1 MSEAVAATPQR
12 VVLDTNVVLDWLV
25 FRDPGVLP
33 LVTQLE
39 RGELVWL
46 ATPGMRQELLW
57 MLDHASLARWT
68 PDRDRALSAFDAHA
82 TICEP
87 AALPAAA
94 GLRCT
99 DADDQPFI
107 DLAVAGRARWLLS
120 HDRAVRKLARRLRAH
135 GVEVLRPSDWS
146 KLYGAP
152 TAAPN

>member
-1 MSEAVAATPQR
+1 MTETAADGVSR

-33 LVTQLE
+33 LLARLE
-39 RGELVWL
+39 SGRLIWL

-57 MLDHASLARWT
+57 MLGHASLARWA
-68 PDRDRALSAFDAHA
+68 PDTVLALGAFDAHA

-87 AALPAAA
+87 APPAV

-120 HDRAVRKLARRLRAH
+120 HDRAVLKLARRLRAH

-146 KLYGAP
+146 KHYGAP

>member
-1 MSEAVAATPQR
+1 MTEAAGGGPQR

-33 LVTQLE
+33 LVTWLE

-57 MLDHASLARWT
+57 MLDHPSLARWT
-68 PDRDRALSAFDAHA
+68 PDRDRALGAFDAHT

-87 AALPAAA
+87 APTAA

-120 HDRAVRKLARRLRAH
+120 HDRAVLKLARRLRGH

-146 KLYGAP
+146 KLHGAP
-152 TAAPN
+152 TAVPS